1 MINYNRLVQGR
12 EGAMWLSIVV
22 LKSHLI
28 LPVCN
33 GRKIQDRREEQLS
46 SRNKVWML
54 NLY

>member
-1 MINYNRLVQGR
+1 VINYNRLVQGR
-12 EGAMWLSIVV
+12 EDAMWLSFVV

-33 GRKIQDRREEQLS
+33 WRKIQGRREEQLS
-46 SRNKVWML
+46 SSNKVWML